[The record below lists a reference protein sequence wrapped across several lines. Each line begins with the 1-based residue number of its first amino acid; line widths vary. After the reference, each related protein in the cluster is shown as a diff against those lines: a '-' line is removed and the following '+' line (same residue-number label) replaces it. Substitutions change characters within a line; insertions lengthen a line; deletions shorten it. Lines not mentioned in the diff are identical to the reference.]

1 MQLSDY
7 TDVDWSEAKE
17 EARNEMILAAKR
29 RSVITYGCIC
39 KKITAVNISHID
51 GRFYKLLC
59 DISREES
66 EKDRGML
73 SVVVVAKSDG
83 RPGDGFFD
91 FAATLGYDVSEKQ
104 VFFAKELNKVYEYWS
119 RN

>member
-1 MQLSDY
+1 
-7 TDVDWSEAKE
+7 
-17 EARNEMILAAKR
+17 
-29 RSVITYGCIC
+29 
-39 KKITAVNISHID
+39 
-51 GRFYKLLC
+51 
-59 DISREES
+59 
-66 EKDRGML
+66 ML